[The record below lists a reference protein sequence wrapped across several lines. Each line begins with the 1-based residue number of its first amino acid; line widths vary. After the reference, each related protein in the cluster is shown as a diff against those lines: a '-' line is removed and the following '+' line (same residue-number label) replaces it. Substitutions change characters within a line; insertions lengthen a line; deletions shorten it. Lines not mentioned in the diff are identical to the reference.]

1 MVLGYTWHFPH
12 VKQEDNSGHF
22 GAFPPMSQGMESQTP
37 NRRLDSWKSIATFF
51 GRDERTVKRW
61 ERERAL
67 PVHRLPGARGGVYA
81 YTNELMEWMRPRSNG
96 SKYSGSSEAVPE
108 PEPATLPEATV
119 AAPEESLAAT
129 ASPAT
134 PSLPPHRRIN
144 AGWAIAAVVLL
155 ALAVIATLVA
165 RRRGQVENPSSAES
179 SGTVDPVVHDLYLK
193 GRYYWAKRTPDDLNK
208 AVEYF
213 NLAIAK
219 DPNYAPAY
227 VGLADSYNL
236 LREYT
241 PMSDSE
247 AYPRALAAARKAIEL
262 DPNDA
267 AAHNSLAFGTFYWEW
282 DAAAAEREY
291 RRAIELDPNVA
302 VAHHWYATFLMALG
316 RLPES
321 LREIERARQLD
332 PASTSI
338 VTDQAWIKY
347 AAGQKQE
354 GKAML
359 QQLAE
364 TSPEATSP
372 HRYLG
377 MIFFEEGD
385 YRRALAEKRKVAL
398 LTHDADQLAIVEAS
412 EKGFAASGAK
422 GMLESRLRAQKTIY
436 SEGRLSPYDLA
447 ATLALLGRNEEA
459 LASLQVAY
467 RNHDPRLIGLGNDFR
482 FAGVHND
489 PAYRALVAR
498 VGLSPAA

>member
-1 MVLGYTWHFPH
+1 ML
-12 VKQEDNSGHF
+12 
-22 GAFPPMSQGMESQTP
+22 QGMESHTP

-81 YTNELMEWMRPRSNG
+81 YTSELIEWMKPRNSNG
-96 SKYSGSSEAVPE
+96 SKYSGSSEALLE
-108 PEPATLPEATV
+108 PDPVALPGATV
-119 AAPEESLAAT
+119 VATTPEEPPTSASL
-129 ASPAT
+129 AT
-134 PSLPPHRRIN
+134 PSLPSRRV
-144 AGWAIAAVVLL
+144 AKAFWAIAAVLLL
-155 ALAVIATLVA
+155 AIMVIATLVA
-165 RRRGQVENPSSAES
+165 RRRGQVEHRSSARS
-179 SGTVDPVVHDLYLK
+179 SAAEDPVVHDLYLK
-193 GRYYWAKRTPDDLNK
+193 GRYYWAKRTPDDLSK

-267 AAHNSLAFGTFYWEW
+267 AAHSSLAFGTFYWEW
-282 DAAAAEREY
+282 DAAAAEREF

-316 RLPES
+316 RLQES
-321 LREIERARQLD
+321 QVEIERARQLD

-338 VTDQAWIKY
+338 VADQAWIKY

-354 GKAML
+354 GKALL

-372 HRYLG
+372 HRYLW
-377 MIFFEEGD
+377 MIFLEQKD
-385 YRRALAEKRKVAL
+385 YPRALAEGRKAAL

-412 EKGFAASGAK
+412 TKGFAAGGAK
-422 GMLESRLRAQKTIY
+422 GMLESMLRAQKIIY

-467 RNHDPRLIGLGNDFR
+467 RNHDPRLIGLRNDFR
-482 FAGVHND
+482 FAGMQDD
-489 PAYRALVAR
+489 PAYRDLVAR
-498 VGLSPAA
+498 TGIPPGA